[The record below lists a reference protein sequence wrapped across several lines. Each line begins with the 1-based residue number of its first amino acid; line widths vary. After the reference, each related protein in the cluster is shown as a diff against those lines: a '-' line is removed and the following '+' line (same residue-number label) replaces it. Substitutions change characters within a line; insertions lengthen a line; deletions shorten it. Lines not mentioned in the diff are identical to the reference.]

1 MPEQFVIG
9 IVVFALL
16 IIAVVAA
23 NKKNKEAAAKG
34 ITSFSPGVVLHGIP
48 HIPPKTE
55 VEVSVSSDKITFKT
69 KDLTFDLSLEQ
80 VKAATALKTTDI
92 LTKEKSVIGR
102 GIVGGVL
109 LGPLGAIV
117 GGMSGI
123 GKKQLKGAFL
133 VINYQPKDSEEIE
146 VIIVNLYLLLNA
158 KHIAD
163 DITKKLVNQK
173 AVNGTI
179 EL

>member
-1 MPEQFVIG
+1 MPEILIGVVI
-9 IVVFALL
+9 FALL
-16 IIAVVAA
+16 IIVVVAA
-23 NKKNKEAAAKG
+23 NKKNKEATAKG

-48 HIPPKTE
+48 HVPPKTE
-55 VEVSVSSDKITFKT
+55 VEVSVLSDKITFKT
-69 KDLTFDLSLEQ
+69 KDLTFDLALEQ
-80 VKAATALKTTDI
+80 VKAAAALKTTDI
-92 LTKEKSVIGR
+92 LTKDKSVIGR
-102 GIVGGVL
+102 GIIGGVL
-109 LGPLGAIV
+109 LGPLGAII

-133 VINYQPKDSEEIE
+133 VINYLPKNSDEIE

-163 DITKKLVNQK
+163 DITKKLINQK
-173 AVNGTI
+173 AVSGTI